1 MSARAPTVREATAA
15 DAPALAR
22 LRWEFRAPLGERTE
36 EEAAFVARC
45 AAWMAPRLAAAG
57 DGGTTGDGGAWRAW
71 VAEDGGDVVGTI
83 WVGLVEKLPNP
94 TPEPEE
100 HAYVTNV
107 YVRPAARGAGTGSAL
122 LRAALAWCE
131 ARGVHAVVLWPTAR
145 SAPLYRR
152 HGFAPPA
159 ALLERELGPGPDRSG
174 RAHA

>member
-1 MSARAPTVREATAA
+1 MSEGEHAPLIREATAA

-22 LRWEFRAPLGERTE
+22 LRYEFRAPLGEVTE
-36 EEAAFVARC
+36 DETAFVARC
-45 AAWMAPRLAAAG
+45 AAWMAARLASG
-57 DGGTTGDGGAWRAW
+57 DAWRAW
-71 VAEDGGDVVGTI
+71 VAASSDGAIVGTI
-83 WVGLVEKLPNP
+83 WVGLIEKMPNP

-107 YVRPAARGAGTGSAL
+107 YVRPTVRGAGTGSAL

-131 ARGVHAVVLWPTAR
+131 GRGVHAVVLWPTAR

-152 HGFAPPA
+152 HGFATPE

-174 RAHA
+174 RGHE

>member
-1 MSARAPTVREATAA
+1 MSGGNSAPRIREATAA

-22 LRWEFRAPLGERTE
+22 LRYEVRAPLGEVTE
-36 EEAAFVARC
+36 DEAAFVARC
-45 AAWMAPRLAAAG
+45 APWMAARLAA
-57 DGGTTGDGGAWRAW
+57 GGAWRAW
-71 VAEDGGDVVGTI
+71 VAESSDGAIVGTI
-83 WVGLVEKLPNP
+83 WVGLIEKLPNP

-152 HGFAPPA
+152 HGFATPA
-159 ALLERELGPGPDRSG
+159 TLLELELGPGPDRSG
-174 RAHA
+174 RAHE

>member
-1 MSARAPTVREATAA
+1 MKPSTPTVREATAA

-22 LRWEFRAPLGERTE
+22 LRFEFRAPLGEVVE
-36 EEAAFVARC
+36 EEATFVARC
-45 AAWMAPRLAAAG
+45 AAWMAPRLAVG
-57 DGGTTGDGGAWRAW
+57 ETWRAW
-71 VAEDGGDVVGTI
+71 LAEEDGDVVGTI
-83 WVGLVEKLPNP
+83 WVGLIEKLPNP

-107 YVRPAARGAGTGSAL
+107 YVRPSRRGAGVGSAL

-131 ARGVHAVVLWPTAR
+131 GRGVHAVVLWPTAR

-159 ALLERELGPGPDRSG
+159 ALLELELTRGPARVVPG
-174 RAHA
+174 HE

>member
-1 MSARAPTVREATAA
+1 MTSIRAATAA

-22 LRWEFRAPLGERTE
+22 LRYEFRAPLGEVTE
-36 EEAAFVARC
+36 GEEAFVARC
-45 AAWMAPRLAAAG
+45 TTWMERRLAP
-57 DGGTTGDGGAWRAW
+57 GAPWRAW
-71 VAEDGGDVVGTI
+71 VAESAEGAVVGTI
-83 WVGLVEKLPNP
+83 WVGLIEKLPNP

-107 YVRPAARGAGTGSAL
+107 YVRPAARGGGTGSAL

-131 ARGVHAVVLWPTAR
+131 ARGVHAAVLWPTAR

-152 HGFAPPA
+152 HGFDTPA

-174 RAHA
+174 AAHG